1 MNKTRYKLLV
11 KKILIIIFSLI
22 SFNCFAVDKSTTFT
36 VEKFDKAQSE
46 GKIVVINSWNET
58 CSTCEKQ
65 VKILNEAEKDFTGI
79 MFLSF
84 EQQVDKEVAKLLG
97 IKYWTTIVIY
107 KNNKEIYRSIGQTK
121 KSKIYSTIS
130 NLT

>member
-130 NLT
+130 NLI

>member
-36 VEKFDKAQSE
+36 VEKFDKAQSQ

-58 CSTCEKQ
+58 CYTCEKQ

-84 EQQVDKEVAKLLG
+84 EQQKDKEVAKLLG